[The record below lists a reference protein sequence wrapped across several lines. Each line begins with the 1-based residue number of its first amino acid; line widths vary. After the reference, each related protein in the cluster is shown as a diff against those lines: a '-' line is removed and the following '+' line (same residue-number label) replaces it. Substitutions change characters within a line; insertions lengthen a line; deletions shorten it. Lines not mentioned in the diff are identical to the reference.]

1 LNYFRLLVELIQLHR
16 FSDILKGAG
25 KLKLKTIFTTGLL
38 TILPIAVTIYVFFL
52 VFNFLDNLVGDIIK
66 ALFNY
71 RVPGIGFAAG
81 ILLIM
86 LVGFIASNIIGSRLI
101 SFSDSI
107 MQRLPLA
114 KGIYSSA
121 KQIIDAFTLQGKN
134 AFQKVVLIEYP
145 RKGLFVLGFVTG
157 SSRGEIQSKTQEET
171 LNIFVPTTPNPTSGM
186 LILAPRH
193 EVIELAMTVD
203 QGMKVI
209 ISGGLYSPGEEQTKI
224 SESPK
229 K

>member
-1 LNYFRLLVELIQLHR
+1 M
-16 FSDILKGAG
+16 
-25 KLKLKTIFTTGLL
+25 KLKTVFTTGLL
-38 TILPIAVTIYVFFL
+38 TILPLAVTIYVFYL
-52 VFNFLDNLVGDIIK
+52 VFNFLDNLVGDMIK

-71 RVPGIGFAAG
+71 RVPGIGFATG

-86 LVGFIASNIIGSRLI
+86 LIGFIASNIIGSRLI
-101 SFSDSI
+101 NFSDSI

-114 KGIYSSA
+114 KGIYSSS
-121 KQIIDAFTLQGKN
+121 KQIIDAFTLQGKD

-157 SSRGEIQSKTQEET
+157 NSRGEIQSKTHEET

-186 LILAPRH
+186 LILAPSH
-193 EVIELAMTVD
+193 EVIELSMTVE

-209 ISGGLYSPGEEQTKI
+209 ISGGLYSPGEEQKELP
-224 SESPK
+224 ESPEEIV
-229 K
+229 

>member
-1 LNYFRLLVELIQLHR
+1 
-16 FSDILKGAG
+16 
-25 KLKLKTIFTTGLL
+25 LKLKTIFTTGLL
-38 TILPIAVTIYVFFL
+38 TILPLAVTIYVFYL
-52 VFNFLDNLVGDIIK
+52 VFNFLDNLVGDMIK

-86 LVGFIASNIIGSRLI
+86 LIGFIASNIIGSRLI
-101 SFSDSI
+101 NFSDSI

-114 KGIYSSA
+114 KGIYSSS

-157 SSRGEIQSKTQEET
+157 NSRGEIQSKTHEET
-171 LNIFVPTTPNPTSGM
+171 LNIFIPTTPNPTSGM

-193 EVIELAMTVD
+193 EVIELARTVD

-209 ISGGLYSPGEEQTKI
+209 ISGGLYSPGEDQKI
-224 SESPK
+224 LAENIDDK
-229 K
+229 A

>member
-1 LNYFRLLVELIQLHR
+1 M
-16 FSDILKGAG
+16 
-25 KLKLKTIFTTGLL
+25 KLKTIFTTGLL
-38 TILPIAVTIYVFFL
+38 TILPLAVTIYVFYL
-52 VFNFLDNLVGDIIK
+52 VFNFLDNLVGDIIE

-101 SFSDSI
+101 NFSDSI

-114 KGIYSSA
+114 KGIYSGS

-157 SSRGEIQSKTQEET
+157 SSRGEIQTKTQEET

-209 ISGGLYSPGEEQTKI
+209 ISGGLYSPGEEQKKI
-224 SESPK
+224 SESPEEIV
-229 K
+229 

>member
-1 LNYFRLLVELIQLHR
+1 M
-16 FSDILKGAG
+16 
-25 KLKLKTIFTTGLL
+25 KLKTIFTTGLL
-38 TILPIAVTIYVFFL
+38 TILPLAVTIYIFYL

-101 SFSDSI
+101 NFSDSI
-107 MQRLPLA
+107 MQRLPLV
-114 KGIYSSA
+114 KGIYSSS

-134 AFQKVVLIEYP
+134 AFQRVVLIEYP

-157 SSRGEIQSKTQEET
+157 SSRG
-171 LNIFVPTTPNPTSGM
+171 
-186 LILAPRH
+186 
-193 EVIELAMTVD
+193 
-203 QGMKVI
+203 
-209 ISGGLYSPGEEQTKI
+209 
-224 SESPK
+224 
-229 K
+229 

>member
-1 LNYFRLLVELIQLHR
+1 M
-16 FSDILKGAG
+16 
-25 KLKLKTIFTTGLL
+25 KLKTIFTTGLL
-38 TILPIAVTIYVFFL
+38 TILPLAVTIYIFYL

-101 SFSDSI
+101 NFSDSI
-107 MQRLPLA
+107 MQRLPLV
-114 KGIYSSA
+114 KGIYSSS

-134 AFQKVVLIEYP
+134 AFQRVVLIEYP

-209 ISGGLYSPGEEQTKI
+209 ISGGLYSPGEDYPKI
-224 SESPK
+224 SDSSEEIV
-229 K
+229 